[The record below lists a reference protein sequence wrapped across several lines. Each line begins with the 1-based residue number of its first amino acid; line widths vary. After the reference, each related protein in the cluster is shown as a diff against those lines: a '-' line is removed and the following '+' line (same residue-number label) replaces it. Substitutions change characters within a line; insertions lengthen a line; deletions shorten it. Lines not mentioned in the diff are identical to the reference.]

1 MHYNILNAVAGD
13 KVKDNDYQDARDVK
27 ENIVS
32 LEEHRGAHTKAYKE
46 FVLKK
51 LKETVENK
59 TSIAD
64 RNAALKLALGE
75 LKELL
80 LRYNRL
86 PYSDGKSI
94 IEELS
99 K

>member
-51 LKETVENK
+51 LKEAVEIFN
-59 TSIAD
+59 SI
-64 RNAALKLALGE
+64 NSSENVFFIFWNFTPVKLFALISFF
-75 LKELL
+75 
-80 LRYNRL
+80 RF
-86 PYSDGKSI
+86 SVTI
-94 IEELS
+94 
-99 K
+99 